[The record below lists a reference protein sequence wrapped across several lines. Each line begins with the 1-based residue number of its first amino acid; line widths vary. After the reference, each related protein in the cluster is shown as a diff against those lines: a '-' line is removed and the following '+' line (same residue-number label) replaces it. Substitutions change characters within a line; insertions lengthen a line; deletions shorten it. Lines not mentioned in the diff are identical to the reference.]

1 MWAAGESDISSE
13 EIEEQKTEEPAPSAP
28 NKSAPSKRDYLSSL
42 VSKAGDFIK
51 QELKTTIN
59 SKE

>member
-13 EIEEQKTEEPAPSAP
+13 EIEEQKTEEPAP
-28 NKSAPSKRDYLSSL
+28 SAPSKRDYLSSL